1 MKRYESYKPSG
12 ISWIGEIPSHWET
25 IKLKNLFLSF
35 SNGTTAEQIKTGE
48 TEFPVTRIET
58 ISSGKI
64 NKNKVGYVQHFP
76 MIEKFLLKSYDIL
89 LSHIN
94 SYEKIGNFAIV
105 TENDLPIYH
114 GMNLLRLIP
123 REESISNYAKFY
135 FKSIFFIRTMQCFCK
150 PAINQVSVSSS
161 KIKDI
166 LMPIPPIDEQKKI
179 VEYLS
184 SKTAKIDALQAERDR
199 ELRLLEE
206 LKQAEIANVVT
217 RGLNPNVPMKD
228 SGIPW
233 IGQIPAHWA
242 TPKFYHLFDFIGGN
256 GFPVHLQGGKSGQYP
271 FYKTSDINGNEIYID
286 KAANYVSDA
295 EIKNNSFNIIPKG
308 AFLMSKIGAALRK
321 NHRKITT
328 QPCLID
334 NNLQALIRKKT
345 NKELEL
351 YLFYYLKFFN
361 MAWVDNN
368 GTIPCVDNGKLR
380 ISIFPIPPIEEQR
393 AIVEYIEQ
401 KNKAINDMIANLRAE
416 IDFLTEY
423 KQRLIADAVTG
434 QIKID

>member
-123 REESISNYAKFY
+123 REESISNYAQFY
-135 FKSIFFIRTMQCFCK
+135 FKSLFFIRTMQCFCK

-166 LMPIPPIDEQKKI
+166 LIPIPPLDEQKKI

-184 SKTAKIDALQAERDR
+184 TKTSLIDAQQSAR
-199 ELRLLEE
+199 EKEIRLLEE

-217 RGLNPNVPMKD
+217 RGLNPDVPMKD

-233 IGQIPAHWA
+233 IGKIPAHWEIS
-242 TPKFYHLFDFIGGN
+242 TLRKFLTLFSEKGHGDKQLLSVTRELGVIVRNTEDKEENHNYIPDDLN
-256 GFPVHLQGGKSGQYP
+256 GYKLVKQGQFVVNKMKSWQGSYGVSNYEGIVSPAYYVCDLEFPYKPYFSLAIRSKAYIP
-271 FYKTSDINGNEIYID
+271 FFSQ
-286 KAANYVSDA
+286 
-295 EIKNNSFNIIPKG
+295 
-308 AFLMSKIGAALRK
+308 MSKGIRVDQWDLSTYALK
-321 NHRKITT
+321 S
-328 QPCLID
+328 
-334 NNLQALIRKKT
+334 
-345 NKELEL
+345 
-351 YLFYYLKFFN
+351 
-361 MAWVDNN
+361 
-368 GTIPCVDNGKLR
+368 IPFIV
-380 ISIFPIPPIEEQR
+380 PPIEEQR
-393 AIVEYIEQ
+393 AIVEYIER
-401 KNKAINDMIANLRAE
+401 KNKAIDDMIANLRAE